1 MTRRKHKKP
10 LDFPSD
16 PCDIIIMTQ
25 KQIDSR
31 LSDLQPFL
39 ARAKASGDTALE
51 DRVLKEIHF
60 LEDMWMELEMEDD
73 GEEDVHY
80 EFEPPY

>member
-1 MTRRKHKKP
+1 
-10 LDFPSD
+10 
-16 PCDIIIMTQ
+16 MTQ

-51 DRVLKEIHF
+51 DRVLKEIYF
-60 LEDMWMELEMEDD
+60 LEDMWMELEMEEEDE

-80 EFEPPY
+80 EFEPPYWAVVTPW